1 MCIFKTT
8 IRRSVALLTICFT
21 ASAVM
26 CSSPTAFAY
35 AAQASPG
42 YYTLQQLDGLIA
54 GIIEWKQGAEGA
66 ASVASLLEEKL
77 STNAGDFVA
86 DWYAM
91 SIARMEPDPDY
102 PVYLD
107 KLMVKV
113 AELYRTG
120 DKEKVPA
127 TDFHRIALT
136 MLALGGDPRNII
148 NGTEAQRIDLISDFT
163 YNRGLTT
170 PLDKQ
175 GISGLLWGLIT
186 LDAMQYEISA
196 GGFYTRGGIILKI
209 LENQKPDG
217 GFSLSGAYADPDI
230 TAMAVQALSPYYN
243 SAEAYK
249 YKRLYDGAGQEHSV
263 REAVDIALTRLS
275 AMQKDTGDYSS
286 WGNRNSQTGA
296 QVMLALC
303 CLGIDPQKDSR
314 FIKKGA
320 TLMDGVML
328 YRMEDKGFAN
338 SLKIPV
344 SNSNSNSKSTE
355 QILYTFIAMRRQMA
369 GMRTLFDMRP
379 EQSST
384 LKKRIAGIIGDI
396 SEIDGSS
403 PHRVLDEINAS
414 YASIPQNE
422 RFYVYNYVRLSDELK
437 NFDSTDSSS
446 VGGSSVIADSAV
458 ASPGTPDETTGVDQ
472 SVTSGEASG
481 SASSPD
487 AASDGNGS
495 SDITY
500 GSSRGSLPDG
510 DTTRNGRFLLITVIA
525 AAVLLSLAVTGF
537 IRRKHKGGNKS

>member
-1 MCIFKTT
+1 MCIFRTT
-8 IRRSVALLTICFT
+8 IRRSAALLTICFT

-26 CSSPTAFAY
+26 CSSPTASTY
-35 AAQASPG
+35 AAEASPS
-42 YYTLQQLDGLIA
+42 YYTLVQLDGLIA

-66 ASVASLLEEKL
+66 ASIASLMEEKL
-77 STNAGDFVA
+77 SANAGDFVA

-107 KLMVKV
+107 KLMAKV

-136 MLALGGDPRNII
+136 MIALGGDPRNIR
-148 NGTEAQRIDLISDFT
+148 NGAEAQRIDIISDFT
-163 YNRGLTT
+163 YNRGLTA

-186 LDAMQYEISA
+186 LDALKYEIPS
-196 GGFYTRGGIILKI
+196 GSFYTREGIILEI

-243 SAEAYK
+243 NAEIYK

-263 REAVDIALTRLS
+263 REVVDIALTRLS

-286 WGNRNSQTGA
+286 WGSRNSQTGA

-338 SLKIPV
+338 SLKTPV
-344 SNSNSNSKSTE
+344 SSSNSKSTE

-384 LKKRIAGIIGDI
+384 SSGASSTDESSSFRSSSVI
-396 SEIDGSS
+396 SDSAGSS
-403 PHRVLDEINAS
+403 SGTPDEPTGLAS
-414 YASIPQNE
+414 GEASGG
-422 RFYVYNYVRLSDELK
+422 
-437 NFDSTDSSS
+437 TSSIDASLS
-446 VGGSSVIADSAV
+446 VGGSSDM
-458 ASPGTPDETTGVDQ
+458 TF
-472 SVTSGEASG
+472 
-481 SASSPD
+481 SS
-487 AASDGNGS
+487 SQ
-495 SDITY
+495 
-500 GSSRGSLPDG
+500 GSLPDV
-510 DTTRNGRFLLITVIA
+510 DIKRNGRFLLIAVIA
-525 AAVLLSLAVTGF
+525 AAILLSLAGTGF
-537 IRRKHKGGNKS
+537 IRRKRKGGNKS